1 MFPGIC
7 TCKQSTLGDLKKCS
21 QIDEKFYLCSYKQIQ
36 VNVLGT
42 IADLLFFGSPWD
54 KGGWI
59 INQTYSQTWSA
70 GVTHA
75 VYTYGTVNRPLDEGT
90 NITFTALCN

>member
-1 MFPGIC
+1 MC
-7 TCKQSTLGDLKKCS
+7 TCQRSVLGNLKPVPQWTKS
-21 QIDEKFYLCSYKQIQ
+21 FIFCSYKQIQ

-90 NITFTALCN
+90 DLPFKPLCK